1 MLSPEPMLLS
11 LAYAN
16 TEGCGGVMVSWPV
29 LWPRAMSGVCT
40 AIGNHA
46 DAGGRV
52 LSPETTWKTM
62 VCARTD
68 SKGQRSD
75 FAVVAMVA
83 HIQLR
88 DRNME

>member
-1 MLSPEPMLLS
+1 MDCIAKEGHIDVSVLGCFLRPCKCPWSKLPPRGLSRSVVLLQLGTMS
-11 LAYAN
+11 
-16 TEGCGGVMVSWPV
+16 VV
-29 LWPRAMSGVCT
+29 L
-40 AIGNHA
+40 
-46 DAGGRV
+46 